1 MKKIFTLSL
10 LCLLSVAAAKAQLKI
25 TNGTQEI
32 SNGDIVTFNATEI
45 AEIGLVECAPS
56 EPKITNVSGE
66 KGTLKVTVKK
76 NSMFD
81 SFDWCGITGLCQ
93 SMQSGQLT
101 RTAELAD
108 GDYRTLELHPN
119 FTFGTYATYSAT
131 VTVSF
136 NDKTF
141 CTFMAQYVYANP
153 ASIEKVSAD
162 GNSSVRIAGN
172 ALRYAFADNAQ
183 RTLDVYA
190 ADGRLVRTA
199 SVNGNG
205 NLSLAGMPK
214 GTYIYCVREA
224 GKKELDGK
232 CLVK

>member
-45 AEIGLVECAPS
+45 AEIPVVECSPND
-56 EPKITNVSGE
+56 PTITNVSGE
-66 KGTLKVTVKK
+66 RGTLKVVVKK
-76 NSMFD
+76 NSLFD
-81 SFDWCGITGLCQ
+81 SFDWCGITTQCQ
-93 SMQSGQLT
+93 PMQSGTET
-101 RTAELAD
+101 RTAELAN
-108 GDYRTLELHPN
+108 GDYRGLALHAN

-136 NDKTF
+136 NGTPF
-141 CTFMAQYVYANP
+141 CTFMAQYVYADP
-153 ASIEKVSAD
+153 AGIEAVSAD
-162 GNSSVRIAGN
+162 GASSVRPAGSDLRYSLAGN
-172 ALRYAFADNAQ
+172 AL

-199 SVNGNG
+199 TVQGKGS
-205 NLSLAGMPK
+205 LSLAGMPK
-214 GTYIYCVREA
+214 GTYIYSVREA
-224 GKKELDGK
+224 GKKVLDGK

>member
-1 MKKIFTLSL
+1 M
-10 LCLLSVAAAKAQLKI
+10 
-25 TNGTQEI
+25 
-32 SNGDIVTFNATEI
+32 
-45 AEIGLVECAPS
+45 
-56 EPKITNVSGE
+56 
-66 KGTLKVTVKK
+66 VKK
-76 NSMFD
+76 NSLFD
-81 SFDWCGITGLCQ
+81 SFDWCGITGQCQ
-93 SMQSGQLT
+93 PMESGTLT

-108 GDYRTLELHPN
+108 GDYRTLELHAN
-119 FTFGTYATYSAT
+119 FKFGTYATYSAT
-131 VTVSF
+131 VTVYF
-136 NDKTF
+136 NDKPL
-141 CTFMAQYVYANP
+141 CTFMAQYVYADP

-224 GKKELDGK
+224 GKKVLDGK

>member
-10 LCLLSVAAAKAQLKI
+10 LCLLSVAAAKAQLQI
-25 TNGTQEI
+25 TNGTQEVT
-32 SNGDIVTFNATEI
+32 NGSVLTFTATEI
-45 AEIGLVECAPS
+45 AEIGLVDCAPS
-56 EPKITNVSGE
+56 APKITNVSGE
-66 KGTLKVTVKK
+66 KGTLKVVVKK
-76 NSMFD
+76 NSLFD
-81 SFDWCGITGLCQ
+81 SFDWCGITAQCQ
-93 SMQSGQLT
+93 PMQSGTET
-101 RTAELAD
+101 RTAELANS
-108 GDYRTLELHPN
+108 DYRTLDLHAN
-119 FTFGTYATYSAT
+119 FKFGTYATYSAT

-136 NDKTF
+136 NGTPF
-141 CTFMAQYVYANP
+141 CTFMAQYVYADP
-153 ASIEKVSAD
+153 AGIEAVSAD
-162 GNSSVRIAGN
+162 GKSSVRLAGN

-224 GKKELDGK
+224 GKKVLDGK

>member
-25 TNGTQEI
+25 TNGTQEVT
-32 SNGDIVTFNATEI
+32 NGSVLTFTATEI
-45 AEIGLVECAPS
+45 AEIGLVECSPND
-56 EPKITNVSGE
+56 PKITNVSGE
-66 KGTLKVTVKK
+66 KGTLKVVVKK
-76 NSMFD
+76 NSLFD
-81 SFDWCGITGLCQ
+81 SFDWCGITGQCQ
-93 SMQSGQLT
+93 PMESGTLT
-101 RTAELAD
+101 RTAELAN
-108 GDYRTLELHPN
+108 GDYRTLELHAN
-119 FTFGTYATYSAT
+119 FKFGTYATYSAT

-136 NDKTF
+136 NDKPF
-141 CTFMAQYVYANP
+141 CTFMAQYVYADP
-153 ASIEKVSAD
+153 AGIEAVSAD
-162 GNSSVRIAGN
+162 GASSVRPAGSDLRYSLAGN
-172 ALRYAFADNAQ
+172 AL

-190 ADGRLVRTA
+190 ADGRPVRTA

-224 GKKELDGK
+224 GKKVLDGK

>member
-10 LCLLSVAAAKAQLKI
+10 LCLLSVAAAKAQLQI
-25 TNGTQEI
+25 TNGTEEVT
-32 SNGDIVTFNATEI
+32 NGSVLTFTATEI
-45 AEIGLVECAPS
+45 AEIGLVDCAPS
-56 EPKITNVSGE
+56 APKITNVSGE

-76 NSMFD
+76 NSLFD
-81 SFDWCGITGLCQ
+81 SFDWCGITQECKP
-93 SMQSGQLT
+93 MSGGTET

-108 GDYRTLELHPN
+108 GDYRTLDLHANFEL
-119 FTFGTYATYSAT
+119 GSYATYSAT
-131 VTVSF
+131 VTVYF
-136 NDKTF
+136 NDKPF
-141 CTFMAQYVYANP
+141 STFMAQYVYSDP
-153 ASIEKVSAD
+153 SGIEKVSAD
-162 GNSSVRIAGN
+162 GKSSVRLAGN

-224 GKKELDGK
+224 GKKVLDGK

>member
-10 LCLLSVAAAKAQLKI
+10 LCLLSVAAAKAQLQI
-25 TNGTQEI
+25 TNGTEEVT
-32 SNGDIVTFNATEI
+32 NGSVLTFTATEI
-45 AEIGLVECAPS
+45 PEFKLVECSPND
-56 EPKITNVSGE
+56 PVITNVSGE

-76 NSMFD
+76 NSLFD
-81 SFDWCGITGLCQ
+81 SFDWCGITTQCEPMTG
-93 SMQSGQLT
+93 GTET
-101 RTAELAD
+101 RTADLAD
-108 GDYRTLELHPN
+108 GDYRGLALHANFEL
-119 FTFGTYATYSAT
+119 GSYATYSAT
-131 VTVSF
+131 VTVYF
-136 NDKTF
+136 NDKPF
-141 CTFMAQYVYANP
+141 STFMVQYVYADP
-153 ASIEKVSAD
+153 SGIEQVSAD
-162 GNSSVRIAGN
+162 GKSSVRLAGN
-172 ALRYAFADNAQ
+172 ALRYAFDDNAQ

>member
-1 MKKIFTLSL
+1 MES
-10 LCLLSVAAAKAQLKI
+10 
-25 TNGTQEI
+25 GT
-32 SNGDIVTFNATEI
+32 
-45 AEIGLVECAPS
+45 
-56 EPKITNVSGE
+56 
-66 KGTLKVTVKK
+66 
-76 NSMFD
+76 
-81 SFDWCGITGLCQ
+81 
-93 SMQSGQLT
+93 LT

-108 GDYRTLELHPN
+108 GDYRTLELHAN
-119 FTFGTYATYSAT
+119 FKFGTYATYSAT
-131 VTVSF
+131 VTVYF
-136 NDKTF
+136 NDKPL
-141 CTFMAQYVYANP
+141 CTFMAQYVYADP

-224 GKKELDGK
+224 GKKVLDGK

>member
-25 TNGTQEI
+25 TNGTEEVT
-32 SNGDIVTFNATEI
+32 NGSVLTFTATEI
-45 AEIGLVECAPS
+45 AEIGLVDCAPS
-56 EPKITNVSGE
+56 DPKITNVSGE
-66 KGTLKVTVKK
+66 KGTLKVVVKK
-76 NSMFD
+76 NSLFD
-81 SFDWCGITGLCQ
+81 SFDWCGITAQCQ
-93 SMQSGQLT
+93 PMGSGTET
-101 RTAELAD
+101 RTAELSN
-108 GDYRTLELHPN
+108 GDYRTLELHAN
-119 FTFGTYATYSAT
+119 FKFGTYATYSAT

-136 NDKTF
+136 NDKPF
-141 CTFMAQYVYANP
+141 CTFMAQYVYADP

-224 GKKELDGK
+224 GKKVLDGK

>member
-1 MKKIFTLSL
+1 MKS
-10 LCLLSVAAAKAQLKI
+10 
-25 TNGTQEI
+25 GTE
-32 SNGDIVTFNATEI
+32 
-45 AEIGLVECAPS
+45 
-56 EPKITNVSGE
+56 
-66 KGTLKVTVKK
+66 
-76 NSMFD
+76 
-81 SFDWCGITGLCQ
+81 
-93 SMQSGQLT
+93 T
-101 RTAELAD
+101 RTAELAN
-108 GDYRTLELHPN
+108 GDYRGLALHAN
-119 FTFGTYATYSAT
+119 FKLGTYATYSAT

-136 NDKTF
+136 NDKPF
-141 CTFMAQYVYANP
+141 CTFMAQYVYADP

-224 GKKELDGK
+224 GKKVLDGK